1 MCAWMPKTHEQLTR
15 KRQAQRDYDRR
26 RADSETSG
34 FTNSPRWRRL
44 RLVVLSEEPICR
56 ECKRE
61 LSTDVDHIKPRS
73 THPEL
78 AWDRDNLQ
86 GLCRSCHSEKTRR
99 GE

>member
-15 KRQAQRDYDRR
+15 PRQSQRDYDRR
-26 RADSETSG
+26 RKDTETDG
-34 FTNSPRWRRL
+34 FTNDPRWRRL
-44 RLVVLSEEPICR
+44 RLVVLSEEPVCR
-56 ECKRE
+56 CCQRE
-61 LSTDVDHIKPRS
+61 LSTDVDHIKPRR

-78 AWDRDNLQ
+78 AWDRSNLQ